1 MILTVAELRQ
11 YITTDETDQV
21 LEGKL
26 QALELLIRAYTNNN
40 FQVRAFRAV
49 AVAVSEGNR
58 LLFNSPIP
66 FKAGD
71 TLQITES
78 DFMPGELV
86 TVASIFLVD
95 ESGNYLVNEE
105 GKYLTPG
112 FPGYSVTV
120 NEELT
125 DESGVVVTK
134 VKYPTDIKMGIVNL
148 MKWELDNRE
157 KVGVASESISRHSV
171 TYVDQTG
178 DNTVMGYPVALM
190 GFLKPYRKARF
201 GRGIRV

>member
-1 MILTVAELRQ
+1 MILTVSELKQ

-21 LEGKL
+21 LEAEL

-40 FQVRAFRAV
+40 FQIRAFRAV
-49 AVAVSEGNR
+49 AVAVADGNK
-58 LLFNSPIP
+58 LMFNSPVP
-66 FKAGD
+66 FKVGD

-78 DFMPGELV
+78 DFMQDELV
-86 TVASIFLVD
+86 TVLTVDDASITV
-95 ESGNYLVNEE
+95 SG
-105 GKYLTPG
+105 
-112 FPGYSVTV
+112 
-120 NEELT
+120 ELS

-134 VKYPTDIKMGIVNL
+134 VKYPMDVKMGIVNL

-190 GFLKPYRKARF
+190 GFLKAYRKARF
-201 GRGIRV
+201 GRGISV

>member
-1 MILTVAELRQ
+1 MILTVSELRKH
-11 YITTDETDQV
+11 ITTEEDDQV

-49 AVAVSEGNR
+49 AVAVAEGNT
-58 LLFNSPIP
+58 LLFNSPVP
-66 FKAGD
+66 FKVGD
-71 TLQITES
+71 TLQISES
-78 DFMPGELV
+78 DYMQDELV
-86 TVASIFLVD
+86 TVLSINGSSITV
-95 ESGNYLVNEE
+95 SGEM
-105 GKYLTPG
+105 
-112 FPGYSVTV
+112 S
-120 NEELT
+120 

-134 VKYPTDIKMGIVNL
+134 VKYPMDVKMGIVNL

-178 DNTVMGYPVALM
+178 ENTIMGYPVALM
-190 GFLKPYRKARF
+190 GFLKAYRKARF
-201 GRGIRV
+201 GRGIKV

>member
-11 YITTDETDQV
+11 YITTDEEDSV
-21 LEGKL
+21 LEAKL

-49 AVAVSEGNR
+49 AVAVSNGNK

-66 FKAGD
+66 FKVGD

-78 DFMPGELV
+78 DFMQDELV
-86 TVASIFLVD
+86 TVSAVDASSI
-95 ESGNYLVNEE
+95 
-105 GKYLTPG
+105 
-112 FPGYSVTV
+112 TV
-120 NEELT
+120 IGEVI

-134 VKYPTDIKMGIVNL
+134 VKYPMDVKMGIVNL

-157 KVGVASESISRHSV
+157 KVGVASETISRHSV

-178 DNTVMGYPVALM
+178 DNTVMG
-190 GFLKPYRKARF
+190 
-201 GRGIRV
+201 

>member
-1 MILTVAELRQ
+1 MILTVSELKQ
-11 YITTDETDQV
+11 HITTDESEQV

-49 AVAVSEGNR
+49 AVATSNGNK

-66 FKAGD
+66 FKVGD

-78 DFMPGELV
+78 DFMQDELF
-86 TVASIFLVD
+86 TVSAVD
-95 ESGNYLVNEE
+95 ES
-105 GKYLTPG
+105 
-112 FPGYSVTV
+112 SITV
-120 NEELT
+120 IGEVI

-134 VKYPTDIKMGIVNL
+134 VKYPMDVKMGVVNL

-157 KVGVASESISRHSV
+157 KVGVASETISRHSV

>member
-1 MILTVAELRQ
+1 MILTVSELKQ
-11 YITTDETDQV
+11 HITTDETDQV

-40 FQVRAFRAV
+40 FQIRAFRAV
-49 AVAVSEGNR
+49 AVAVAQGNK
-58 LLFNSPIP
+58 LLFNSPVP
-66 FKAGD
+66 FKVGD

-78 DFMPGELV
+78 DFMQDELV
-86 TVASIFLVD
+86 TVTAVEDLSITV
-95 ESGNYLVNEE
+95 SG
-105 GKYLTPG
+105 
-112 FPGYSVTV
+112 
-120 NEELT
+120 ELS

-134 VKYPTDIKMGIVNL
+134 VKYPMDVKMGIVNL

-178 DNTVMGYPVALM
+178 ENTIMGYPVALM

>member
-1 MILTVAELRQ
+1 MILTVDELRQ
-11 YITTDETDQV
+11 YITTDEGDSV
-21 LEGKL
+21 LEAKL

-49 AVAVSEGNR
+49 AVATSEGNK

-78 DFMPGELV
+78 DFMPDELV
-86 TVASIFLVD
+86 TVSAVEDSSI
-95 ESGNYLVNEE
+95 
-105 GKYLTPG
+105 
-112 FPGYSVTV
+112 TV
-120 NEELT
+120 IGELI

-134 VKYPTDIKMGIVNL
+134 VKYPMDVKMGVVNL

-157 KVGVASESISRHSV
+157 KVGVASETISRHSV